1 MSNSIEMNDV
11 VLTYS
16 DGTKAVDGL
25 DMNVKEGEFFGFL
38 GPNGAGKTTT
48 IKMLVTL
55 LRQTSGEITVNG
67 YNVLEKPRDV
77 RRTVGYMP
85 QETSIDPELTAY
97 ENLSF
102 ACDAY
107 RVPRSDRKDRIE
119 ELLELVD
126 LADVANKKAEDF
138 SGGMKKRLDAATALV
153 HDPPLV
159 FLDEPT
165 TRLDPE
171 ARNRLWN
178 YFKDINDNGT
188 TIFLTTQYLEEA
200 DYLCERI
207 GIILDGAIEREGSP
221 DELKSQV
228 GDEVLELELESQDEI
243 PKIVELLEQ
252 LDVFADADIETIENK
267 IIISVQNAKKHTMKA
282 VSVLNENNYN
292 ITGLDTRS
300 PTLDDVFLEI
310 TGGTID
316 DLSEEGDSE

>member
-1 MSNSIEMNDV
+1 MSNSIEMKNV

-25 DMNVKEGEFFGFL
+25 DMNVEEGEFFGFL

-67 YNVLEKPRDV
+67 YDVLEKPRDV

-107 RVPRSDRKDRIE
+107 RVPRSNRKDRIE

-126 LADVANKKAEDF
+126 LADVADKKAEDF

-165 TRLDPE
+165 TGLDPE
-171 ARNRLWN
+171 ARNRLWD

-252 LDVFADADIETIENK
+252 LDVFADADIETIKDK
-267 IIISVQNAKKHTMKA
+267 IIISVQNAKKHIMKA

>member
-1 MSNSIEMNDV
+1 MSSAIEMNDV
-11 VLTYS
+11 VLRYS

-77 RRTVGYMP
+77 RKTVGYMP

-126 LADVANKKAEDF
+126 LADVADKKAEDF

-165 TRLDPE
+165 TGLDPE

-178 YFKDINDNGT
+178 YFKDINDDGT

-221 DELKSQV
+221 DELKSQA
-228 GDEVLELELESQDEI
+228 GDGVLELELESQDEI

-252 LDVFADADIETIENK
+252 LDVFADADVETIENK

>member
-1 MSNSIEMNDV
+1 MSSAIEMNDV
-11 VLTYS
+11 VLRYS

-77 RRTVGYMP
+77 RKTVGYMP

-126 LADVANKKAEDF
+126 LADVADKKAEDF

-165 TRLDPE
+165 TGLDPE

-178 YFKDINDNGT
+178 YFKDINDDGT

-228 GDEVLELELESQDEI
+228 GDGVLELELESQDEI

-252 LDVFADADIETIENK
+252 LDVFADADVETIENK